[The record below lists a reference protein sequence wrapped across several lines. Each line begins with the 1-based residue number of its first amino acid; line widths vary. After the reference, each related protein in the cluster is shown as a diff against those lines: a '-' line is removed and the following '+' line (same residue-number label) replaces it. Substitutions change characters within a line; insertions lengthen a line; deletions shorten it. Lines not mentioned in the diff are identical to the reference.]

1 MILFQI
7 LFQNKA
13 KILQK
18 VFSHTFSQNIW
29 RILPH
34 PDPDINEWALELR
47 ESSEKKVSFAIIDL
61 TIPELRWQVTPEA
74 ADWWTS
80 LTAFSHQ
87 HIFLHNYRYPDLPQP
102 TDLLT
107 VSASDGGLLWALP
120 NYVLVRTLGGD
131 EVEVATQ
138 KGEKFQ
144 YANCDV
150 YTGLLTAASEEV
162 KQTSPEIILKQPVR
176 YKEKNIYFEKL
187 SSFLSEIV
195 GISKPIC
202 IDYLDERPY
211 MMFSYYIYEQ
221 EKIGQY
227 LLIVTDKKEIVFHEQ
242 LSQGR
247 DGVGESTMLMKN
259 GILVYLKN
267 NNEFS
272 SLTFSY

>member
-1 MILFQI
+1 M
-7 LFQNKA
+7 
-13 KILQK
+13 QK

-34 PDPDINEWALELR
+34 PDPDINEWAIELR
-47 ESSEKKVSFAIIDL
+47 ESSEKNVSFAIIDL
-61 TIPELRWQVTPEA
+61 SVPELRWQVTPEG

-87 HIFLHNYRYPDLPQP
+87 HIFLHNYRYPDMPQP
-102 TDLLT
+102 TDLLA

-120 NYVLVRTLGGD
+120 NYVLVRTLEGD

-144 YANCDV
+144 YANCNV
-150 YTGLLTAASEEV
+150 HTATLSAASEDV
-162 KQTSPEIILKQPVR
+162 KQPSPEIILKQPVR
-176 YKEKNIYFEKL
+176 YKERNIYFEKL
-187 SSFLSEIV
+187 SSFLSETL

-221 EKIGQY
+221 EKIAQY

-242 LSQGR
+242 LSEER
-247 DGVGESTMLMKN
+247 DGVGQSTMLLKN

>member
-13 KILQK
+13 KNLQK

-34 PDPDINEWALELR
+34 PDPDINEWAIELR
-47 ESSEKKVSFAIIDL
+47 ESSEKNVSFAIIDL
-61 TIPELRWQVTPEA
+61 SVPELRWQVTPEG

-87 HIFLHNYRYPDLPQP
+87 HIFLHNYRYPDMPQP
-102 TDLLT
+102 TDLLA
-107 VSASDGGLLWALP
+107 VSARDGGLLWALP
-120 NYVLVRTLGGD
+120 NYVLVRTLEGD
-131 EVEVATQ
+131 EVEVATL

-144 YANCDV
+144 YANCNV
-150 YTGLLTAASEEV
+150 HTATLSAALEDV
-162 KQTSPEIILKQPVR
+162 KQLSPEIILKQPVR
-176 YKEKNIYFEKL
+176 YKERNIYFEKL
-187 SSFLSEIV
+187 SSFLSETL

-221 EKIGQY
+221 EKIAQY

-242 LSQGR
+242 LSEGR
-247 DGVGESTMLMKN
+247 DGVGQSTMLLKN

>member
-1 MILFQI
+1 MLSQI

-13 KILQK
+13 KNLQK

-34 PDPDINEWALELR
+34 PDPDINEWAIELR
-47 ESSEKKVSFAIIDL
+47 ESSEKKVSFAMIDL
-61 TIPELRWQVTPEA
+61 SIPELRWQVTPEG

-102 TDLLT
+102 TDLLA
-107 VSASDGGLLWALP
+107 VSGLDGKLLWALP
-120 NYVLVRTLGGD
+120 NYVLVRTLEGE

-144 YANCDV
+144 YAHCNV
-150 YTGLLTAASEEV
+150 HTAALSAASEEM
-162 KQTSPEIILKQPVR
+162 KQLSPEIILKQPVR
-176 YKEKNIYFEKL
+176 YKGGNIYFEKL
-187 SSFLSEIV
+187 SSFLSEIM

-221 EKIGQY
+221 EKIVQY

-242 LSQGR
+242 LSEGR
-247 DGVGESTMLMKN
+247 DGVGQSTMLLKN

>member
-13 KILQK
+13 KNLQK

-34 PDPDINEWALELR
+34 PDLDINEWAIELR

-61 TIPELRWQVTPEA
+61 SVPELRWQVTPEG

-102 TDLLT
+102 TDLLS
-107 VSASDGGLLWALP
+107 VSAVDGGLLWALP
-120 NYVLVRTLGGD
+120 NYVLVRTLEGD
-131 EVEVATQ
+131 DVEVATQ

-144 YANCDV
+144 YANCNV
-150 YTGLLTAASEEV
+150 YTAGLSAASEDV
-162 KQTSPEIILKQPVR
+162 KQLSPEIILKQPVR
-176 YKEKNIYFEKL
+176 YKERNIYFEKL
-187 SSFLSEIV
+187 SSFLSETL

-221 EKIGQY
+221 EKIVQY

-242 LSQGR
+242 LSEGR
-247 DGVGESTMLMKN
+247 DGVGESTMLLKN

>member
-1 MILFQI
+1 MISFPK

-18 VFSHTFSQNIW
+18 LFSHTFSQNIW

-34 PDPDINEWALELR
+34 PDPDRNEWAVELR
-47 ESSEKKVSFAIIDL
+47 ESSEKNISFAIIDL
-61 TIPELRWQVTPEA
+61 SVPELRWQVTPEG

-80 LTAFSHQ
+80 LTAFSEG

-102 TDLLT
+102 TDLLAI
-107 VSASDGGLLWALP
+107 SAQTGNLLWALP
-120 NYVLVRTLGGD
+120 NYVLVRTLD
-131 EVEVATQ
+131 KDTVEVATF
-138 KGEKFQ
+138 KGEQFQKSFFDIRTEKFST
-144 YANCDV
+144 V
-150 YTGLLTAASEEV
+150 MEEINLPAV
-162 KQTSPEIILKQPVR
+162 EIILKQPVR
-176 YKEKNIYFEKL
+176 YKERNVYFDRL
-187 SSFLSEIV
+187 SSFLTDIT

-221 EKIGQY
+221 EKVAQY
-227 LLIVTDKKEIVFHEQ
+227 LLIVTDQKEIVFQEKI
-242 LSQGR
+242 SEGR
-247 DGVGESTMLMKN
+247 DGIGQSTMMLKN
-259 GILVYLKN
+259 KILVYLKN

>member
-1 MILFQI
+1 M
-7 LFQNKA
+7 
-13 KILQK
+13 QK

-34 PDPDINEWALELR
+34 PDPDINEWAIELR

-61 TIPELRWQVTPEA
+61 SVPELRWQVTPEG

-102 TDLLT
+102 TDLLS
-107 VSASDGGLLWALP
+107 VSAMDGGLLWALP
-120 NYVLVRTLGGD
+120 NYVLVRTLEGD
-131 EVEVATQ
+131 DVEVATQ

-144 YANCDV
+144 YANCNV
-150 YTGLLTAASEEV
+150 YTAGLSAASEDV
-162 KQTSPEIILKQPVR
+162 KQLSPEIILKQPVR
-176 YKEKNIYFEKL
+176 YKERNIYFEKL
-187 SSFLSEIV
+187 SSFLSETL

-221 EKIGQY
+221 EKIVQY

-242 LSQGR
+242 LSEGR
-247 DGVGESTMLMKN
+247 DGVGQSTMLLKN

>member
-1 MILFQI
+1 M
-7 LFQNKA
+7 
-13 KILQK
+13 QK
-18 VFSHTFSQNIW
+18 VFSHTFLQNIW
-29 RILPH
+29 RIVPH
-34 PDPDINEWALELR
+34 PDPDINEWAVELR

-61 TIPELRWQVTPEA
+61 SVPALRWQVTPEG

-80 LTAFSHQ
+80 LTAFSNH

-102 TDLLT
+102 TDLLA
-107 VSASDGGLLWALP
+107 VSATEGNLAWVLP
-120 NYVLVRTLGGD
+120 NYVLVRTLGG
-131 EVEVATQ
+131 EELEVATQ
-138 KGEKFQ
+138 KGDKFH
-144 YANCDV
+144 YANCNAR
-150 YTGLLTAASEEV
+150 TGALSVASEES
-162 KQTSPEIILKQPVR
+162 KQPVSEIILKQPVR

-187 SSFLSEIV
+187 AAFLSEIL
-195 GISKPIC
+195 GISTPVC

-221 EKIGQY
+221 EKIVQY
-227 LLIVTDKKEIVFHEQ
+227 LLIVTDKREIIFHEQ
-242 LSQGR
+242 LSEGR

>member
-13 KILQK
+13 KNLQK

-34 PDPDINEWALELR
+34 PDPDINEWAIELR

-61 TIPELRWQVTPEA
+61 SIQELRWQVTPEG

-80 LTAFSHQ
+80 LTAFSNQ
-87 HIFLHNYRYPDLPQP
+87 HLFLHNYRYTDLPQP
-102 TDLLT
+102 TDLLA
-107 VSASDGGLLWALP
+107 VSAKDGNLLWALP
-120 NYVLVRTLGGD
+120 NYVLVRTLEAQ

-138 KGEKFQ
+138 RGDKFQ
-144 YANCDV
+144 YAICDV
-150 YTGLLTAASEEV
+150 DTARLSQLSDDM
-162 KQTSPEIILKQPVR
+162 KQVSSEIILKQPIR
-176 YKEKNIYFEKL
+176 YKEKNLYFERL
-187 SSFLSEIV
+187 ASFLSETV
-195 GISKPIC
+195 SISTPIC

-221 EKIGQY
+221 EKIVQY
-227 LLIVTDKKEIVFHEQ
+227 LLIVTDKKEIVYHEQ
-242 LSQGR
+242 LSEGR
-247 DGVGESTMLMKN
+247 DGVGQSTMLLKN
-259 GILVYLKN
+259 GVLVYLKN

-272 SLTFSY
+272 SLTFSD